1 MSYTDRDTSSNPF
14 RRLRDQVI
22 RFLSFKN
29 GTTSKANL
37 QAIIDGSIQ
46 GILVQRETKPLFVN
60 KAYAYI
66 LGYESPEE
74 ILSMDSVVSLIAPHE
89 RERLLSYHEARKK
102 GLPAPSYY
110 TYEALRKDGSII
122 ILRQAVTII
131 KWAGQLAVLSTM
143 FDITERRKED
153 NVHKARLRIIE
164 FAEKNSLDDL
174 LQYAIDE
181 ICAITNSQIGFLHY
195 VDSDQKTLSLQA
207 WSTNTLENMC
217 TAEGKGHHYHIEQ
230 AGVWVDCVRTG
241 APVLHNDYASL
252 PHRKGLPEGHA
263 QIAREMLIPIIRE
276 EKIVAIIGVG
286 NKEKGY
292 QEHDVSYALQLADLI
307 WDVAERKRAEYA
319 LQQANQELTARLAE
333 IESLQ
338 AILREQAI
346 RDSLT
351 GLFNRRYLHET
362 LEREFSRA
370 VRNKYMVS
378 VMLMDIDH
386 FKHINDTYGHAAG
399 DEILRALSVTISLNI
414 RKEDIPCRYGGEE
427 FVIVMPDAPLHSAE
441 QRARALHKKIN
452 SIKVD
457 FEDQKLQVT
466 VSLGIAAFPLHGD
479 TGEQLLMC
487 ADQALYKAKQIGRNR
502 VIVYKD
508 ISGMSNS

>member
-195 VDSDQKTLSLQA
+195 VDSDQKTL
-207 WSTNTLENMC
+207 
-217 TAEGKGHHYHIEQ
+217 
-230 AGVWVDCVRTG
+230 
-241 APVLHNDYASL
+241 
-252 PHRKGLPEGHA
+252 
-263 QIAREMLIPIIRE
+263 
-276 EKIVAIIGVG
+276 
-286 NKEKGY
+286 
-292 QEHDVSYALQLADLI
+292 
-307 WDVAERKRAEYA
+307 
-319 LQQANQELTARLAE
+319 
-333 IESLQ
+333 
-338 AILREQAI
+338 
-346 RDSLT
+346 
-351 GLFNRRYLHET
+351 
-362 LEREFSRA
+362 
-370 VRNKYMVS
+370 
-378 VMLMDIDH
+378 
-386 FKHINDTYGHAAG
+386 
-399 DEILRALSVTISLNI
+399 
-414 RKEDIPCRYGGEE
+414 
-427 FVIVMPDAPLHSAE
+427 
-441 QRARALHKKIN
+441 
-452 SIKVD
+452 
-457 FEDQKLQVT
+457 
-466 VSLGIAAFPLHGD
+466 
-479 TGEQLLMC
+479 
-487 ADQALYKAKQIGRNR
+487 
-502 VIVYKD
+502 
-508 ISGMSNS
+508 